1 MVGARRRL
9 AELCEGAIAW
19 SAPFGAV
26 GSGIE
31 RGSAGGARRIAS
43 VKILV
48 VDDHPLV
55 RDAIASLLAQLD
67 STMTV
72 LQASECAS
80 ALALVRAHSD
90 IDLVVL
96 DLHLPGTR
104 GFDALDLL
112 RLEQPAMPVVILS
125 MAHDRATVLRAIK
138 HGAMGF
144 IPKLAAKDVI
154 LNAARLVLSGGV
166 YLPPEAIADGDGRL
180 AESIDRIPPQQGP
193 RSQSELALTRRQG
206 QVLALVMEGKSNKEI
221 CRVLGLAE
229 RTVKV
234 HVTAVLN
241 ALAVSTRTQAVIAA
255 SRLGLTAEQLLAGD
269 ELIS

>member
-1 MVGARRRL
+1 M
-9 AELCEGAIAW
+9 
-19 SAPFGAV
+19 
-26 GSGIE
+26 
-31 RGSAGGARRIAS
+31 
-43 VKILV
+43 KILV

-55 RDAIASLLAQLD
+55 RDAIASLLARLD
-67 STMTV
+67 AAVTV
-72 LQASECAS
+72 LQACDCAG
-80 ALALVRAHSD
+80 ALELVRANYD

-112 RLEQPAMPVVILS
+112 RVEQPAMPIVILS
-125 MAHDRATVLRAIK
+125 MAHDRATVLQAIK

-154 LNAARLVLSGGV
+154 LNAARLVLSGSV

-180 AESIDRIPPQQGP
+180 ADSIDRSHLQQGP

-234 HVTAVLN
+234 HLTAVLN

-255 SRLGLTAEQLLAGD
+255 NRLGLTSEQLMAGD
-269 ELIS
+269 AVFS